1 MLGQPSFQFPF
12 SSSVLAV
19 CFFTPENLLA
29 GLPNDL
35 KSWQQW
41 ERLGGLIAS
50 HQTLKS
56 NFLLIVGRL
65 TRIVWVKLI
74 LGASFWLH
82 FVAL

>member
-12 SSSVLAV
+12 SSYVLAV

-29 GLPNDL
+29 GLPDDL

-41 ERLGGLIAS
+41 KFDSGLMNS
-50 HQTLKS
+50 HQALKS

-65 TRIVWVKLI
+65 TRIDWVKLI
-74 LGASFWLH
+74 LDASFWLH